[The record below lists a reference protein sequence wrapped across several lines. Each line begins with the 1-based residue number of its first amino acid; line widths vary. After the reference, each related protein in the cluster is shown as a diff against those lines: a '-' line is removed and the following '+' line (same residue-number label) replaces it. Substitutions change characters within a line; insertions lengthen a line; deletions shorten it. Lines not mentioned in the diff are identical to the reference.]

1 MVFTVVAYVL
11 AQRLLGESTMKFS
24 STQEFI
30 AAMQAQGVV
39 TVADFLAAFPGK
51 TLRECK

>member
-1 MVFTVVAYVL
+1 MIYATV
-11 AQRLLGESTMKFS
+11 
-24 STQEFI
+24 QEFI

-39 TVADFLAAFPGK
+39 TVADFVAAFPGK

>member
-1 MVFTVVAYVL
+1 MSYATI
-11 AQRLLGESTMKFS
+11 
-24 STQEFI
+24 QEFI

-39 TVADFLAAFPGK
+39 TVSEFMAMFPGK